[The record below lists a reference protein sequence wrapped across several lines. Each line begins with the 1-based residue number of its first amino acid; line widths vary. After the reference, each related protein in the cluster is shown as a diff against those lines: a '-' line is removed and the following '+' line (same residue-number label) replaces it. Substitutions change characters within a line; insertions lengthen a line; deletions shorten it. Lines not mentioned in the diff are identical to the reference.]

1 MLEDLDN
8 INWSQLNHAYGE
20 ASDVPDLIRKLSS
33 QDKDEREKAVHEL
46 FGNIWHQGTIYEA
59 TSYAVPFLYELLR
72 SPETPDKLLVT
83 LLLANIATGT
93 FYFRHTPSSEKDKL
107 MWQKILEKRGS
118 SLDQEISKGQL
129 HEINVR
135 KAIEK
140 ELNLLYQYLFCEE
153 PAVRDSVAK
162 ALGEYPQFKMDTLL
176 LLEKALA
183 SETDEFA
190 KETIE
195 NSIRVLIEAK

>member
-83 LLLANIATGT
+83 FLLANIATGT
-93 FYFRHTPSSEKDKL
+93 VYFRHTLSSEKDKL
-107 MWQKILEKRGS
+107 TWQKILEKHGS
-118 SLDQEISKGQL
+118 SLDEEISKGQL

-162 ALGEYPQFKMDTLL
+162 ALGEYSQFKMDTLS

-183 SETDEFA
+183 NETDEFA

-195 NSIRVLIEAK
+195 NSIRVLSEAK